1 MNDPQATRLLISG
14 GLGLLGILLLAYSVW
29 ARRGRSA
36 AARRWMGDGLGSR
49 TVDERMTVLG
59 APLLGA
65 MCLCIALGVLPT
77 VGEYLMLVAFPLAA
91 ILFLP
96 FLVVLMLFIPL
107 PDFVYPRWARP
118 LREDNRRREREI
130 REALRRR

>member
-118 LREDNRRREREI
+118 LREDNRRRERKI